1 MAKAVGKVAPAA
13 HVGKLKSTAPY
24 AEDAGVIIGLPSGHT
39 ETITTDEAENLMLAI
54 QDLGIG

>member
-1 MAKAVGKVAPAA
+1 MPTKIAPAA